1 MEVEIFAVE
10 QAAPRLDR
18 FLSERLT
25 DFSRVKIQTAIREGL
40 VLLNGHPAPR
50 PAEPLAAGNVV
61 SWTPPPPAPLPDA
74 QPEDI
79 ALDVLFEDDA
89 LLVINKPAGMVV
101 HPGAGNVSG
110 TLVSALLF
118 RGTALSGRD
127 STLPIPPT
135 LSKETHS
142 GESRE
147 SEEPG
152 EPNDTGWK
160 TCAPSRPGIVHRLDK
175 ETSGCL
181 VVAKTDA
188 AHAALAA
195 QFAGREVKK
204 TYLALVQGAP
214 KRTFGTINAPIV
226 RHPHHRQKMTVSTNE
241 RGREAVTDY
250 RVLWSRDGVSLVQ
263 CQPLTGRTHQI
274 RVHLRHLGHPVL
286 GDPLYG
292 RRGDFPR
299 HMLHAWKLAFRHPAT
314 NEPLAFEAPPPV
326 EWRAF

>member
-1 MEVEIFAVE
+1 MEVETFTVE

-18 FLSERLT
+18 FLSERLP
-25 DFSRVKIQTAIREGL
+25 DFSRVKIQAAIHEGL
-40 VLLNGHPAPR
+40 VLLNGQPAPR
-50 PAEPLAAGNVV
+50 PAEPLAAGDVV

-101 HPGAGNVSG
+101 HPGAGNVNG

-118 RGTALSGRD
+118 RNGKWKVESGKLD
-127 STLPIPPT
+127 NGGEAAKNNFHLESTV
-135 LSKETHS
+135 
-142 GESRE
+142 R
-147 SEEPG
+147 
-152 EPNDTGWK
+152 
-160 TCAPSRPGIVHRLDK
+160 CGIVHRLDK

-188 AHAALAA
+188 IHAALAA
-195 QFAGREVKK
+195 QFANREVKK
-204 TYLALVQGAP
+204 TYLALVQGIP

-226 RHPHHRQKMTVSTNE
+226 RHPRHRQKMAVSTNE
-241 RGREAVTDY
+241 RGREAITDY
-250 RVLWSRDGVSLVQ
+250 RVLRSCDGMSLVQ

-292 RRGDFPR
+292 RRGDFTR
-299 HMLHAWKLAFRHPAT
+299 HMLHAWKLAFHHPDT
-314 NEPLAFEAPPPV
+314 NELLAFEAPPP
-326 EWRAF
+326 ENFGF